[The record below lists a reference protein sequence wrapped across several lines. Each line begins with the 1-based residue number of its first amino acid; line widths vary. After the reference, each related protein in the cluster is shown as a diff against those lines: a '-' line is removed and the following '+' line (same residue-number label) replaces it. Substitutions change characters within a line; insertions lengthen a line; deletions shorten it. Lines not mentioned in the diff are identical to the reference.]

1 MLRALRVE
9 GLMATERTEP
19 LLADDAPNEK
29 HTSRQMREPEQGASE
44 RKRVAEPELL
54 AFTSQTKAGCC
65 SSPQKRG
72 EGREPQQACRLHSM
86 TCILKWVGFD
96 RDSFCRVCDVKRAL
110 GGARRIHRWPKRE
123 APSGQRNGP
132 ERLTLPSPRSKSS
145 SAKARSC
152 AWARRTR
159 WCRSR

>member
-65 SSPQKRG
+65 SS
-72 EGREPQQACRLHSM
+72 GRS
-86 TCILKWVGFD
+86 
-96 RDSFCRVCDVKRAL
+96 
-110 GGARRIHRWPKRE
+110 E
-123 APSGQRNGP
+123 AKVESHNRHAVYTQ
-132 ERLTLPSPRSKSS
+132 
-145 SAKARSC
+145 
-152 AWARRTR
+152 
-159 WCRSR
+159 